1 MNIKEVEERT
11 DLKAANIRYYEQE
24 GLLHPERNRRNN
36 YREYSQED
44 VEALERIKM
53 LRMLDVPL
61 RGIAELQCKKVTLP
75 ELMEERE
82 QALSEEI
89 KRMEQLKEVCRRVKM
104 NGSTFEDLDAA
115 EMECDFTYYNR
126 KKDRAYRRER
136 MKRLEEKEELVRK
149 TVLMM
154 LMPYWFLYGA
164 WTIMGWQWVPV
175 FSVVLAAANLCL
187 TAYWIAL
194 RMKLHRLRCG
204 EFFE

>member
-11 DLKAANIRYYEQE
+11 GLKAANIRYYEQE

-61 RGIAELQCKKVTLP
+61 REIAELQRKKVTLP
-75 ELMEERE
+75 KLMEERE

-89 KRMEQLKEVCRRVKM
+89 KRMEQLKAVCRRVKM
-104 NGSTFEDLDAA
+104 SGNSFEDLDAA

-126 KKDRAYRRER
+126 KKDSAAHQEKI
-136 MKRLEEKEELVRK
+136 KRLAEKEELARK
-149 TVLMM
+149 AVVMVLP
-154 LMPYWFLYGA
+154 PYWFLHGV
-164 WTIMGWQWVPV
+164 WKIMGWQWAPA
-175 FSVVLAAANLCL
+175 FSVVFVIADFCL
-187 TAYWIAL
+187 IAYWIAL
-194 RMKLHRLRCG
+194 RMKLHRLRCR
-204 EFFE
+204 EFF